1 VFLGGSEE
9 EPCAAAVHVLMRVRK
24 YFYQRLRQ
32 YLELYIRPE
41 DRVFEIDANGAAE
54 RLKFKHHLV
63 LSAAAHADQERDLS
77 PVEAFR
83 PDYVLLN
90 GNIHYEVDIQSFLD
104 HLRRAMSSTTRLII
118 TFYSTLWRPLLRL
131 ATALGL
137 RTETSEEN
145 WIAPE
150 DLRNLL
156 LLAGYELVRE
166 ESKFLIPVYIP
177 AISYVANRFLAPLPG
192 FRLFNLLNIAVAR
205 PVNPPAAKR
214 EIAPSVSVVVPA
226 RNEAGNIEAA
236 ILRTP
241 AMGPDDE
248 LIFIEGNSTDDT
260 WDTICRMQ
268 KKYASSRTIRIDRQ
282 EGKGKGDAVRKGF
295 ALAQREILMILD
307 ADLTVPPEELP
318 RFYDALVSQKGEF
331 INGSRLVYP
340 MEKQAM
346 RFFNVLGNKFFAV
359 MFSFVLGQRFKDTLC
374 GTKVLTRENYEK
386 VAAHRRYFGEFDPFG
401 DFDLIFGAAR
411 MALRIIEVPVHYR
424 ERTYG
429 ETNINRWRHGLVLLR
444 MLTFAAARIKFI

>member
-1 VFLGGSEE
+1 MKGSHE
-9 EPCAAAVHVLMRVRK
+9 
-24 YFYQRLRQ
+24 RLEFENH
-32 YLELYIRPE
+32 LILSSSAPE
-41 DRVFEIDANGAAE
+41 D
-54 RLKFKHHLV
+54 FKAIGEF
-63 LSAAAHADQERDLS
+63 S
-77 PVEAFR
+77 

-90 GNIHYEVDIQSFLD
+90 GNIHYEIDIQTFLEG
-104 HLRRAMSSTTRLII
+104 LRERLTSATRVII
-118 TFYSTLWRPLLRL
+118 TFYSNFWKPLLRL

-137 RTETSEEN
+137 RSKTPEEN

-166 ESKFLIPVYIP
+166 ESKLLVPVYLP
-177 AISYVANRFLAPLPG
+177 VVSYLANRFLAPLPG
-192 FRLFNLLNIAVAR
+192 FRIFNLLNIAVAR
-205 PVNPPAAKR
+205 PFVRTEPEVP
-214 EIAPSVSVVVPA
+214 PSVSVIVPA

-248 LIFIEGNSTDDT
+248 LIFIEGNSTDET
-260 WDTICRMQ
+260 WETIRQMQ
-268 KKYASSRTIRIDRQ
+268 QKYQGTRTIRIDRQ

-295 ALAQREILMILD
+295 MLAEKDILMILD

-318 RFYDALVSQKGEF
+318 RFYDALVSGKGEF

-346 RFFNVLGNKFFAV
+346 RFLNLLGNKFFAG

-374 GTKVLTRENYEK
+374 GTKVLSRGNYLK
-386 VAAHRRYFGEFDPFG
+386 LAAHRKYFGEFDPFG

-411 MALRIIEVPVHYR
+411 MALRIVEVPVHYR

-429 ETNINRWRHGLVLLR
+429 ETNIKRWRHGMILLR
-444 MLTFAAARIKFI
+444 MLSFAAARIKFL